1 MSEPPNEEIAKMNF
15 HGKIDEPRLLIYQI
29 SNNRCSLAV
38 RLTRSQ
44 LGLARSNVEIHTER

>member
-1 MSEPPNEEIAKMNF
+1 MSEPPNEEIAKMIF

-44 LGLARSNVEIHTER
+44 LGLAK